1 LFKFPFILTLTSKI
15 ETLEKEA
22 QKAKQ
27 EVFESL
33 SLLEKQRGLAD
44 IILKSMSEG
53 VIAVDKN
60 GRVILAN
67 PVVEHIFNVLEPQIL
82 GKTIREAVF
91 NNELAD
97 LFGEILHNQKMI
109 SKEMEIVTPVNRTFM
124 AQGDIVRTEENTVL
138 GAVCVLYD
146 ITEIRKLENYRSEFV
161 ANVSHELKTPLTAIR
176 SFVETLLGGAID
188 DKEHNVEFLQK
199 IEKHAVNLSQLID
212 DILEISRLESK
223 TEIGPFDTVSL
234 NRIILRA
241 IDIVTEKA
249 KKKQIQIKF
258 ASPGREPMVMGIED
272 HLYRAILNLL
282 DNAVK
287 YTPESGS
294 ITVSC
299 ETEGKNLL
307 LKVTDT
313 GIGIPAE
320 HLPRIFERFYRV
332 DKARSREL
340 GGTGLGLAIVKHVM
354 TLHHGTVSVE
364 SEEGKGTVFTLIFLL
379 DK

>member
-1 LFKFPFILTLTSKI
+1 
-15 ETLEKEA
+15 
-22 QKAKQ
+22 
-27 EVFESL
+27 
-33 SLLEKQRGLAD
+33 
-44 IILKSMSEG
+44 
-53 VIAVDKN
+53 
-60 GRVILAN
+60 
-67 PVVEHIFNVLEPQIL
+67 
-82 GKTIREAVF
+82 
-91 NNELAD
+91 
-97 LFGEILHNQKMI
+97 
-109 SKEMEIVTPVNRTFM
+109 
-124 AQGDIVRTEENTVL
+124 L

-188 DKEHNVEFLQK
+188 DKERNVEFLQK

-234 NRIILRA
+234 NRIVLRV

-258 ASPGREPMVMGIED
+258 ASPGREPMIMGIED
-272 HLYRAILNLL
+272 HLYRAVLNLL
-282 DNAVK
+282 DNAVN
-287 YTPESGS
+287 YTPEGGMVT
-294 ITVSC
+294 ITC
-299 ETEGKNLL
+299 EIEGNNLL
-307 LKVTDT
+307 LKVADT
-313 GIGIPAE
+313 GIGIPTE

-332 DKARSREL
+332 DKARSRDL